1 MDVLRG
7 RGHLWNKR
15 ASLFLSFF
23 LLWMV
28 GCYCNPGNKQTI
40 FKASGHPMHLLTPGF
55 LALEDLVSRASL
67 CSLSPNKISCTSVM
81 FFFILFCF
89 VCLCVFRKRS
99 NVVRLRGLPFSAS
112 ESDIADFFKGL
123 ELGPDGVV
131 VCVNFQ
137 GMSLLFTR
145 KSLSSGFP

>member
-1 MDVLRG
+1 
-7 RGHLWNKR
+7 
-15 ASLFLSFF
+15 
-23 LLWMV
+23 
-28 GCYCNPGNKQTI
+28 
-40 FKASGHPMHLLTPGF
+40 MHLLTPGF

-67 CSLSPNKISCTSVM
+67 CILSPNKISCTSVI
-81 FFFILFCF
+81 FFKILFCF

-145 KSLSSGFP
+145 KALSSGFP